1 MVSFKDMAC
10 ISVICACV
18 LCKNI
23 CIFYSCSFFYLLPVA
38 VFGWTGI
45 FFLWKNHYLLIWH
58 VTCFHAHFCFWFIW
72 IIYQTK
78 LTDILAEDTSL
89 FSSIHD
95 ENSHQNKL
103 NNDLHKINK
112 WASSE
117 KWVLT
122 LILIEKAH
130 FSRKIQKDDSQNV
143 TFNVW
148 NNGIFSSQK
157 HLRPVQ
163 VRK

>member
-1 MVSFKDMAC
+1 MLAC
-10 ISVICACV
+10 CA
-18 LCKNI
+18 K
-23 CIFYSCSFFYLLPVA
+23 IFVFFILA
-38 VFGWTGI
+38 VFLPPARRRVWMDWHW
-45 FFLWKNHYLLIWH
+45 FFAKKSLFINMTCRVLSCPLL
-58 VTCFHAHFCFWFIW
+58 FL
-72 IIYQTK
+72 IYVNNLPDK
-78 LTDILAEDTSL
+78 INCICDILAEDTSL

-143 TFNVW
+143 TFNGW